1 MDIACASSGRV
12 LLAIWSK
19 APTVERY
26 GTFFIAATSSAVVA
40 HIDFDKLLIYLGGAD
55 KVEHVAMLAI

>member
-40 HIDFDKLLIYLGGAD
+40 HIDFDEFLIY
-55 KVEHVAMLAI
+55 